1 MKSDS
6 LHQKV
11 LKIGAVISITLL
23 SVFPTLVSAH
33 TLVFDESIYD
43 PQQFPLDHAECYQ
56 LLDNV
61 GQQEGQG
68 AVEQGVKR
76 GLRGAA
82 AGAIA
87 GSVSGNSG
95 SSAAKTGAA
104 IGTTVGVL
112 SGAGSKNAAKQANQQ
127 ERDSLMRNCMS
138 GRGYDALN

>member
-1 MKSDS
+1 MKRHS
-6 LHQKV
+6 LHQK
-11 LKIGAVISITLL
+11 IINISAAMSILL
-23 SVFPTLVSAH
+23 FSALPTYVSAH
-33 TLVFDESIYD
+33 TLVFDESRYD
-43 PQQFPLDHAECYQ
+43 SAQFQQDHSQCSN
-56 LLDNV
+56 LLGKV
-61 GQQEGQG
+61 GNREGSG

-112 SGAGSKNAAKQANQQ
+112 SGAHSKSEASQTNQK
-127 ERDSLMRNCMS
+127 ERDDLMRNCMN
-138 GRGYDALN
+138 GRGYEALN

>member
-1 MKSDS
+1 MKNHP
-6 LHQKV
+6 LRQKIINV
-11 LKIGAVISITLL
+11 AAVISVALFSAL
-23 SVFPTLVSAH
+23 PTYVSAH
-33 TLVFDESIYD
+33 TLVFDESRYD
-43 PQQFPLDHAECYQ
+43 PQLFQQDHAECFS

-61 GQQEGQG
+61 GHHEGSG

-104 IGTTVGVL
+104 VGTTIGVL
-112 SGAGSKNAAKQANQQ
+112 SGAGSKNAAKHANQQ

-138 GRGYDALN
+138 GRGYDSLN